1 MLGILL
7 VALACTLWSLDTLVR
22 YPLVGKGVDPIVI
35 VFYEHVILSLI
46 FFLPYFFSLY
56 QKIKTLTTK
65 DVFSFFV
72 IGGLG
77 SAVATV
83 AFTQAF
89 IDINPSLVIL
99 LQKFQPVVAITLASM
114 VLKEKIDR
122 RFLICAGIS
131 LSGAILVSFPDLS
144 ELRNMTQLEESSGKV
159 RGYFLV
165 LLSVLCWGSATVF
178 GKRLTLVGYQTQ
190 EIMAGRYFLGLVFL
204 LPFLSY
210 NSEAFLLPESIDYF
224 KVLIMV
230 LVSGALGMWVYY
242 KGLVRLQAKTTAIA
256 EMFFPLVAIIVN
268 WIFLKQELN
277 LIQILGGILLVIGSF
292 TIQIKKY

>member
-35 VFYEHVILSLI
+35 VFYEHVILCVI

-56 QKIKTLTTK
+56 QKIKTLTAK
-65 DVFSFFV
+65 DAFSFFV

-99 LQKFQPVVAITLASM
+99 LQKFQPVVAITLASLI
-114 VLKEKIDR
+114 LKEKIDR
-122 RFLICAGIS
+122 RFLLCAVIS
-131 LSGAILVSFPDLS
+131 LVGAILVSFPDLS
-144 ELRNMTQLEESSGKV
+144 ELQSVAGSGKV

-165 LLSVLCWGSATVF
+165 FLSVLFWGSATVF
-178 GKRLTLVGYQTQ
+178 GKRLTLVGYKTN

-210 NSEAFLLPESIDYF
+210 NSESFTLPETFDYL
-224 KVLIMV
+224 KVLVMV

-242 KGLVRLQAKTTAIA
+242 KGLVRLPARTTAIA

-268 WIFLKQELN
+268 WIFLNQQLS
-277 LIQILGGILLVIGSF
+277 LIQLLGGALLVLGSF

>member
-35 VFYEHVILSLI
+35 VFYEHVILCLI

-65 DVFSFFV
+65 DIISFFV

-99 LQKFQPVVAITLASM
+99 LQKFQPVVAITLASII
-114 VLKEKIDR
+114 LKEKIDG

-131 LSGAILVSFPDLS
+131 LLGAILVSFPDLS
-144 ELRNMTQLEESSGKV
+144 ELINMAQAGVDSTKP

-165 LLSVLCWGSATVF
+165 FLSVLCWGSATVF

-190 EIMAGRYFLGLVFL
+190 EIMGGRYFLGLVFL

-210 NSEAFLLPESIDYF
+210 NSEAFLLPENIDYF

-242 KGLVRLQAKTTAIA
+242 KGLVLLPAKTTAIA

-268 WIFLKQELN
+268 WIFLKQQLN
-277 LIQILGGILLVIGSF
+277 LIQILGGILLVLGSF

>member
-35 VFYEHVILSLI
+35 VFYEHVILCCI

-56 QKIKTLTTK
+56 TKIKNLNRR
-65 DVFSFFV
+65 DGFSFFV
-72 IGGLG
+72 IGALG

-99 LQKFQPVVAITLASM
+99 LQKFQPVVAITLAALI
-114 VLKEKIDR
+114 LKEKIDR

-131 LSGAILVSFPDLS
+131 LIGALLVSFPDFSEIGKLS
-144 ELRNMTQLEESSGKV
+144 LDFGASSKI

-165 LLSVLCWGSATVF
+165 FISVLCWGSATVF
-178 GKRLTLVGYQTQ
+178 GKRLTLAGYQTN

-210 NSEAFLLPESIDYF
+210 NSEAFLLPENFDYI
-224 KVLIMV
+224 KVLSMV

-242 KGLVRLQAKTTAIA
+242 KGLVRLPAKTTAIA
-256 EMFFPLVAIIVN
+256 EMFFPLVAIFVN
-268 WIFLKQELN
+268 WIFLKQQLN
-277 LIQILGGILLVIGSF
+277 LIQILGGLLLVFGSF

>member
-230 LVSGALGMWVYY
+230 LVSGALGMWVY
-242 KGLVRLQAKTTAIA
+242 
-256 EMFFPLVAIIVN
+256 
-268 WIFLKQELN
+268 
-277 LIQILGGILLVIGSF
+277 
-292 TIQIKKY
+292 